1 MPSTHIPVPDKDLGN
16 SPGSLNH
23 SRRSSDDLRRQISRL
38 KSDLEAEKAKVKQ
51 ANRDKIVEVKR
62 IQENADKEK
71 QKAVES
77 AVRRLHG
84 EHSAELKRQKES
96 IIREKETELRQVLK
110 FKDEEAKALKH
121 QVQEEKERT
130 KRAEDELRR
139 QLIEKSREETA
150 DSERKLR
157 NDICVLKDEKH
168 KLEEMY
174 KLKAASDSE
183 KAEII
188 RRLEAEHEVE
198 RHRLIRESKR
208 ASAKELQ
215 QIRSTARALEEK
227 SQELA
232 FKDQL
237 TRRLEAEKDQL
248 RRRRE
253 SGEWDASRRLH
264 SGSFDEEPFEAREDS
279 VSNIK
284 LNVMFLPTR
293 NALPSKAVRFL
304 SHEI

>member
-198 RHRLIRESKR
+198 RHKLIRESKR

-264 SGSFDEEPFEAREDS
+264 SGSFDEEPFKAREDS

-284 LNVMFLPTR
+284 LNIMFLPT
-293 NALPSKAVRFL
+293 
-304 SHEI
+304 

>member
-198 RHRLIRESKR
+198 RHKLIRESKR

-264 SGSFDEEPFEAREDS
+264 SRSFDEEPFEAREDS

-284 LNVMFLPTR
+284 LNIMFLPT
-293 NALPSKAVRFL
+293 
-304 SHEI
+304 

>member
-284 LNVMFLPTR
+284 LNIMFLPT
-293 NALPSKAVRFL
+293 
-304 SHEI
+304 

>member
-198 RHRLIRESKR
+198 RHKLIRESKR

-284 LNVMFLPTR
+284 LNIMFLPT
-293 NALPSKAVRFL
+293 
-304 SHEI
+304 